1 MEIFDQIT
9 GLLQANVS
17 NKYPMFTVGGLDAG
31 KLLKINIFA
40 ANGKGKSDTVTMEA
54 FTLKAAEKQT
64 GMIISFVFFRHQTLL
79 PSMWFFVAINGLLCV
94 KAVNNNTNKKR
105 GGKFII

>member
-17 NKYPMFTVGGLDAG
+17 NKYPVFTVGGLDAG

-40 ANGKGKSDTVTMEA
+40 ANNKGKSDTITMET

-64 GMIISFVFFRHQTLL
+64 GIF
-79 PSMWFFVAINGLLCV
+79 LC
-94 KAVNNNTNKKR
+94 
-105 GGKFII
+105 